1 MVPPAASPCDR
12 PHPCRFFPFLP
23 SCALPHSWHLHG
35 SHAPVTFKS
44 QWMCLESVMRWTRRF
59 ACHDIHGRIHS
70 DACCR
75 VWVKYT
81 IDSSYVYC
89 SYQVGVAGKRR
100 PPQHDDAVAG
110 GGLAEGNLAGRR
122 VSAGVFP
129 LTCLSL
135 DSVSVCVCVCIR
147 FDSPR
152 TNASSSVPLRHR
164 SSGCLPASRPLPRH
178 FALPIWLPAAAPCLC
193 TRDSPTLISAS
204 DINICK
210 SQSTIHNTRH
220 CQSHAPGNTH

>member
-35 SHAPVTFKS
+35 SHAPVTFES

-59 ACHDIHGRIHS
+59 ACHDIHGRSHS

-75 VWVKYT
+75 AWVKYT
-81 IDSSYVYC
+81 IDGSYVYC
-89 SYQVGVAGKRR
+89 RYLPGSQVGVAGKRR

-135 DSVSVCVCVCIR
+135 DSVSQSVCVCVCV
-147 FDSPR
+147 FDSTLLAP
-152 TNASSSVPLRHR
+152 THLPLSLYDIARPVVFPLHAHCR
-164 SSGCLPASRPLPRH
+164 GISLSQSGSRPPRH
-178 FALPIWLPAAAPCLC
+178 ASVLETAP
-193 TRDSPTLISAS
+193 P
-204 DINICK
+204 
-210 SQSTIHNTRH
+210 
-220 CQSHAPGNTH
+220 